1 MQLTD
6 RKSVSSMNNSYKV
19 HKNDILEHIS
29 LM

>member
-6 RKSVSSMNNSYKV
+6 RKISFQYEYGYKV